1 MKNYLLGRYGAAPG
15 RVNEQVKKLAVGN
28 QDVITCRPADL
39 IGDELERLRTEAEG
53 LTKCDEDVLTY
64 AMFPDL
70 ARTFLQ
76 ERAAGSLTPEPL
88 LPPEAR
94 EAATCPAYF
103 APSEFNVT
111 LHGETYHIRISGTGH
126 AGDNIRPFFVHVDG
140 VSEEVRVETLDEIE
154 VTPGGGARASAGKKT
169 APGGTKARPR
179 PTHAG
184 HVTTAMPG
192 SIVDVLVKIGQK
204 VKAGDGVLVIEAM
217 KMENEIQSAVTGTV
231 VAIHVAKGDVVT
243 PDQVLVEIQ
252 PD

>member
-1 MKNYLLGRYGAAPG
+1 M
-15 RVNEQVKKLAVGN
+15 
-28 QDVITCRPADL
+28 
-39 IGDELERLRTEAEG
+39 
-53 LTKCDEDVLTY
+53 
-64 AMFPDL
+64 
-70 ARTFLQ
+70 
-76 ERAAGSLTPEPL
+76 
-88 LPPEAR
+88 
-94 EAATCPAYF
+94 
-103 APSEFNVT
+103 
-111 LHGETYHIRISGTGH
+111 
-126 AGDNIRPFFVHVDG
+126 
-140 VSEEVRVETLDEIE
+140 ETLDEIE
-154 VTPGGGARASAGKKT
+154 VTPGGGARASAGKKA

-217 KMENEIQSAVTGTV
+217 KMDNEIQSAVTGTV